1 VQAGLAILEQGER
14 LLSTVSPEVYAT
26 RMPLAFNASIGGHY
40 RHCLDH
46 FSSFVRGLDD
56 GEVNYDRRDR
66 DPRIENDPEHALRL
80 TRQLRQILEAIPPD
94 VLTRLI
100 AARGEVSYVAGE
112 SPVTESS
119 LGRELAYVIAH
130 AIHHYALITV
140 MARLAGTWLADDF
153 GIAPSTLAHQA
164 RQ

>member
-1 VQAGLAILEQGER
+1 
-14 LLSTVSPEVYAT
+14 
-26 RMPLAFNASIGGHY
+26 LAFNASIGGHY

-46 FSSFVRGLDD
+46 FSSFVRSLDA

-66 DPRIENDPEHALRL
+66 DPKIENDPEHALRI
-80 TRQLRQILEAIPPD
+80 TRQLRQIFEALSPD
-94 VLTRLI
+94 ILKRPT

-112 SPVTESS
+112 SPVTKSS

-140 MARLAGTWLADDF
+140 MARMAGTWLTDDF